1 VPRDLRAAA
10 REAWRLR
17 ALPPRVARFQL
28 RAQRRARRD
37 GDAWTLESATRPED
51 VAAILRA
58 AHGSRRAAEIGTGTG
73 WTTASLALADPA
85 RRVVSI
91 DVEPRPRR
99 DAYLELAGEARGRI
113 ELVTADGAAG
123 PPPGWDEVDFLF
135 IDGSHDR
142 DPNVGAFRAWE
153 PALAPHAVVAFHDY
167 RDPAFPGVEAAV
179 RELGLAGE
187 AHGTVFVW
195 RRS

>member
-17 ALPPRVARFQL
+17 ALPFRVARFQL
-28 RAQRRARRD
+28 RAQRRARRE
-37 GDAWTLESATRPED
+37 GDAWTLTSATRPED

-58 AHGSRRAAEIGTGTG
+58 ARGAKRAAEIGTGTG
-73 WTTASLALADPA
+73 WTTASLALAEPG
-85 RRVVSI
+85 RRVLSI
-91 DVEPRPRR
+91 DIEPRPQR
-99 DAYLELAGEARGRI
+99 DGYLALAGDARTRI

-123 PPPGWDEVDFLF
+123 PPPGWERVEFLF

-142 DPNVGAFRAWE
+142 EPNIAAFRAWE
-153 PALAPHAVVAFHDY
+153 GTLAPGAVVAFHDY

-179 RELGLAGE
+179 EELGLEGE

-195 RRS
+195 RRP